1 MEVSHVYV
9 TPKRKSRSETTPGSS
24 ETSPEGKKLK
34 HSYSPDSKNSDDE
47 DQVMAALNLT
57 EGVTKKLE
65 KERLSNLDSKM
76 EELNKAVKGLQG
88 KVSSL
93 EIDFVSIKDKQKSL
107 DEKFTHVE
115 SNSQFVDS
123 HIKELQERV
132 EERKDEISGCHK
144 QILYLEAYSRR
155 ENLKFEG
162 IPELPKSSGQQNAT
176 SKEDTKEV
184 LVDFMENVLAIEDAK
199 DMEFQRVHRIGKPK
213 SDNGNGRTII
223 ARFLRFSDR
232 ERVFKCG
239 RKLKD
244 TGYKMYEDIPKEL
257 HDLRKTQMNKLKKAR
272 QEGKRANFS
281 KSGPDKLYID
291 GKYVKM

>member
-1 MEVSHVYV
+1 MEACLISKVFVD
-9 TPKRKSRSETTPGSS
+9 P
-24 ETSPEGKKLK
+24 SPEMGTKI
-34 HSYSPDSKNSDDE
+34 SDAMFSIFYS
-47 DQVMAALNLT
+47 V
-57 EGVTKKLE
+57 
-65 KERLSNLDSKM
+65 
-76 EELNKAVKGLQG
+76 
-88 KVSSL
+88 
-93 EIDFVSIKDKQKSL
+93 VSIKDKQKSL

-162 IPELPKSSGQQNAT
+162 IPELPESSGQQNAT

-223 ARFLRFSDR
+223 TRFLRFSDR
-232 ERVFKCG
+232 ERVLKCG
-239 RKLKD
+239 QSLKIL
-244 TGYKMYEDIPKEL
+244 TTRCTKISQKNCMI
-257 HDLRKTQMNKLKKAR
+257 
-272 QEGKRANFS
+272 
-281 KSGPDKLYID
+281 
-291 GKYVKM
+291 

>member
-1 MEVSHVYV
+1 MEVSSVYI
-9 TPKRKSRSETTPGSS
+9 TPKRKSRNLATSSSS
-24 ETSPEGKKLK
+24 EESSPEGKKLR

-57 EGVTKKLE
+57 EGVTKKLDLIL
-65 KERLSNLDSKM
+65 ERLSKLDSKM
-76 EELNKAVKGLQG
+76 EELNKTVKGLQG

-93 EIDFVSIKDKQKSL
+93 EIDVVSIKDKQKSL
-107 DEKFTHVE
+107 DNKFTHVE
-115 SNSQFVDS
+115 SNSKFVDS
-123 HIKELQERV
+123 HIKELQEME
-132 EERKDEISGCHK
+132 EERKDEISACRK

-184 LVDFMENVLAIEDAK
+184 LANFMENVLGIEDAK
-199 DMEFQRVHRIGKPK
+199 DMELQRVNRIGKLK
-213 SDNGNGRTII
+213 SENGNGSQTII
-223 ARFLRFSDR
+223 ARFLRFSHR

-239 RKLKD
+239 H
-244 TGYKMYEDIPKEL
+244 EDFPKEL
-257 HDLRKTQMNKLKKAR
+257 HDLRKAQMNKLKKAR

-281 KSGPDKLYID
+281 KSEPDKLYID